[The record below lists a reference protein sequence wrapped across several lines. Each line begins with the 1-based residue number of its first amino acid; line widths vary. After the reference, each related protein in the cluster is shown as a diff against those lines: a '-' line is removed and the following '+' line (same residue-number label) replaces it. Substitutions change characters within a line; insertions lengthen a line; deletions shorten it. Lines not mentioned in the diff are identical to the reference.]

1 MEALVDIES
10 NGIRLDSEFL
20 THMSGEY
27 QAELAKLEKNIY
39 QAVGHEFNLN
49 SPRQLADVL
58 FDELKLPAN
67 KKTKTGRS
75 TDESVLQGLKSAH
88 PVVELLLRYR
98 ELFKL
103 KSTYIDALPSLIS
116 AYDGRLH
123 TSYNQAVAAT
133 GRLSSNNPN
142 LQNIPIRTEQGRRI
156 RQAFLANEGHQLV
169 SIDYSQIELRI
180 LAHVSND
187 QVLLNAFAQGQD
199 IHTATAAKVFN
210 CSIDQVTSD
219 QRRAAKTINFGIM
232 YGQSAF
238 GLAQQL
244 DISREEANKFIQEY
258 FGVYAQV
265 KKYLDQAIVKARQD
279 GYVETLLGR
288 RRRIPELSS
297 SNFNI
302 RLAGERMAINMP
314 IQGTAADIIKKAMI
328 TIQDY
333 LVEKQSKSQ
342 MLLQVHDE
350 LVFTIDP
357 TESDELIPEISR
369 QMEQAANLTVKL
381 EVEAKVGQNWG
392 QMTVL

>member
-1 MEALVDIES
+1 M
-10 NGIRLDSEFL
+10 
-20 THMSGEY
+20 
-27 QAELAKLEKNIY
+27 
-39 QAVGHEFNLN
+39 GHEFNLN

-258 FGVYAQV
+258 FGVYSEV
-265 KKYLDQAIVKARQD
+265 KRYLDQAIIKARQD
-279 GYVETLLGR
+279 GYVETLFGR

-302 RLAGERMAINMP
+302 RWAGERMAINMP

-333 LVEKQSKSQ
+333 LVEKQAKSQ

-357 TESDELIPEISR
+357 AESDELIPEISR
-369 QMEQAANLTVKL
+369 QMEQAADLTVKL
-381 EVEAKVGQNWG
+381 EVEAKVGENWG
-392 QMTVL
+392 QMTVI